1 MQWSWF
7 AIALLGSLFDVV
19 GLLAAGAEVK
29 PNHPS
34 TSLCRAEAQVFF
46 SYPITPS
53 SQPISLCGSN
63 SLDVRR
69 GYFQY
74 RFDKPGAVELQ
85 FRRDHANTQ
94 RVFRCAHY
102 LRAQVDRSELTFDN
116 QGCRYVVF
124 DYYEGNIKTRRSI
137 IRGSRPPSRY
147 DLKRNRAWV

>member
-53 SQPISLCGSN
+53 SQPTSLCGSN

-69 GYFQY
+69 GYFNTTSTNPALSNCNSPAITPTHSAS
-74 RFDKPGAVELQ
+74 FAAPTTSALKLTA
-85 FRRDHANTQ
+85 AN
-94 RVFRCAHY
+94 
-102 LRAQVDRSELTFDN
+102 
-116 QGCRYVVF
+116 
-124 DYYEGNIKTRRSI
+124 
-137 IRGSRPPSRY
+137 
-147 DLKRNRAWV
+147 